1 MKDKSL
7 QKLIFAALMVAIGI
21 VLSNFVSIS
30 YPPNSTI
37 IRFGIGYLP
46 LIIVSVILGPKIGFA
61 AAIIQDILGYFVY
74 MMIYGFASGPF
85 FPGFTFNS
93 ILYGVL
99 PGIIANLNIKRKNLF
114 LFMNV
119 GLLTFLLFL
128 GVWALVE
135 IDFIIDII
143 KNKLSVDMSFNPW
156 IIYSMLGIGIIGI
169 LSGYVFIYIRRNE
182 DDFSQRLIFSIIIL
196 QILVSLILTPIWV
209 TILYSSA
216 TFLPQLPLRIIKT
229 PLEVFVYSVLL
240 IRLIKVFKNYQFQ

>member
-114 LFMNV
+114 LFMNI
-119 GLLTFLLFL
+119 GLLTFLLSL
-128 GVWALVE
+128 GIWALVE